1 MEIEVNSTKVR
12 LKVVL
17 FSLRVI
23 NAWNA
28 LAETT
33 VASASITIFRNRL
46 ELESLNKFLIII
58 KGKKR
63 RLLGATR

>member
-33 VASASITIFRNRL
+33 VASASIIIFRNRL
-46 ELESLNKFLIII
+46 ELESLDKFLII
-58 KGKKR
+58 KD
-63 RLLGATR
+63 

>member
-1 MEIEVNSTKVR
+1 MEIEVNGTKVR

-17 FSLRVI
+17 FSFRVI

-33 VASASITIFRNRL
+33 VLAASIANFRARL
-46 ELESLNKFLIII
+46 ELESLDRFLII
-58 KGKKR
+58 KD
-63 RLLGATR
+63 